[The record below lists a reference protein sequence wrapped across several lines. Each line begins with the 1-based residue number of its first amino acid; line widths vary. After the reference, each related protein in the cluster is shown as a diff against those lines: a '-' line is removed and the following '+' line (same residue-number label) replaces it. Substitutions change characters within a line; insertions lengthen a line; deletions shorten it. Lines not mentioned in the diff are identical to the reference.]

1 MNAIHPTNTKIVMGI
16 LSCGILAAACFASI
30 PAQAAFVSNGSFEFP
45 NTSPGTVMNINA
57 GTEPAGFAW
66 TVTTGNVDIVRNG
79 FAGSTATAYDGAQML
94 DLVGSGSIGGISLL
108 LPTTTVGTQY
118 TLSFAYANNPFNG
131 PTTASASVS
140 LLDGASPLF
149 SESITHN
156 ASSAFNYNWA
166 SFNRVFTGT
175 GDPVTLAFDNT
186 IAIAG
191 GNGGILLDA
200 ISLTPVPV
208 PAAIWLFGTGLAA
221 LSVRSLRLWHRRIQ
235 EGE

>member
-1 MNAIHPTNTKIVMGI
+1 MNPIHSTNTKKVMGI
-16 LSCGILAAACFASI
+16 LSYSIFSAVCFASI

-79 FAGSTATAYDGAQML
+79 FAGSAATAYDGAQML

-108 LPTTTVGTQY
+108 LPTAAGTQY

-140 LLDGASPLF
+140 LLDGATPLF
-149 SESITHN
+149 SESITHD
-156 ASSAFNYNWA
+156 ASSTINYNWA

-175 GDPVTLAFDNT
+175 GNPVTLAFDNT

-221 LSVRSLRLWHRRIQ
+221 LSVRSLKLWRSRTQ
-235 EGE
+235 ERG